1 VVPSSQNGALALLDL
16 ALTLVVVV
24 AHALLTLDLMAA
36 SGSTLLPATIV
47 KTPTPTTTLDFPT
60 SRASVELLVPS
71 ASKALLVLPALPL
84 RLLSASS
91 TLAVAP
97 EAALNSLFT
106 SAARVLFV
114 RRLVRC
120 LSVGTRV
127 LLPALTLWPGA
138 ALLVRRHAPVTVWVE
153 VLVTVVFASVTRATR
168 VLTVLSLPN

>member
-47 KTPTPTTTLDFPT
+47 KIPTPTTMLDFPT

-114 RRLVRC
+114 RRLVRY

-127 LLPALTLWPGA
+127 LLPAPTLWPGA